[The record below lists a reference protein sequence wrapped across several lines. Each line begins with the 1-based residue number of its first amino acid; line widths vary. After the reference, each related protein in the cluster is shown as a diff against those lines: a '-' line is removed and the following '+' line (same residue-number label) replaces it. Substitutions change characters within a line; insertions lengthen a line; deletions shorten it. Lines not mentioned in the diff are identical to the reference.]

1 MKKLLALLAF
11 APLLLISTSCEQQK
25 WEETKM
31 FKQTLPE
38 HKSGDAHG
46 AHGAAATAPAGHAE
60 APKH

>member
-1 MKKLLALLAF
+1 MKKLPALLAF
-11 APLLLISTSCEQQK
+11 VPLLALSVSCEQQK

-38 HKSGDAHG
+38 HKSDAHG
-46 AHGAAATAPAGHAE
+46 HGAADAAHGAHAE